1 MKMKE
6 ILSKTLLTKTAIAGY
21 DYCINPYVGCGH
33 GCRYCYASFMRRFTN
48 HREPWGEFIDIKVN
62 APQILEREL
71 QRAKRGVVAMSTVTD
86 PYQPI
91 ERDYR
96 ITRKCL
102 ELLLRYQYPV
112 NILTRSTLC
121 LRDMDLFKEFKEIE
135 VGITITTD
143 DEGLR
148 RIFEPRS
155 PSIFERVRTL
165 ELLSREGIRT
175 YVFIGPILP
184 MNPAELVRM
193 LDGLVEEV
201 FIDRMNYTFKVVS
214 LYRKAQLERYLKDD
228 YFNQVGLE
236 LKKRFEEKGIWVTMC
251 Y

>member
-71 QRAKRGVVAMSTVTD
+71 RRAKGGVVAMSTVTD

-91 ERDYR
+91 EREYR

-112 NILTRSTLC
+112 NILTRSPLC
-121 LRDMDLFKEFKEIE
+121 LRDLDLFKEFKEIE

-165 ELLSREGIRT
+165 ELLSREGVKT

-184 MNPAELVRM
+184 MNPIELVRM

-214 LYRKAQLERYLKDD
+214 LYRKAQLERYLEDD
-228 YFNQVGLE
+228 YFDQVGLE
-236 LKKRFEEKGIWVTMC
+236 LKRRFEEKGIGVTMC